1 MRDLTPRSR
10 GRRVA
15 LSLGVLLGLL
25 AAVAIASTGD
35 TPLGG
40 GGVRPPSDRL
50 TDVLVSLLL
59 VLVVLGIPVLA
70 VLLFFRRHAQ
80 VELERLGVRR
90 KRGALGTATVLVAV
104 GLLIAISL
112 KIAAD
117 RTGEQPLRIPTV
129 STNPADGETGSQV
142 LDEPYRPRFATAAV
156 AVVLGVAAAAAA
168 AALLSARARRRRLGD
183 AQELALV
190 LADVLEETL
199 DDLRAEPDPRRAVI
213 AAYARL
219 ERALAAYGLPR
230 RPAEAPGEYL
240 QRIFAD
246 LDVGRRSVERLTALF
261 TQAKFSQ
268 HEIGPAT
275 KEEAI
280 AALETVRE
288 ELRTAEARAEAER
301 AAALQ
306 AARERA
312 APS

>member
-1 MRDLTPRSR
+1 
-10 GRRVA
+10 VA
-15 LSLGVLLGLL
+15 LSLALLLGLL

-40 GGVRPPSDRL
+40 GSVRPPSDRL

-59 VLVVLGIPVLA
+59 VLIVAGIPVFV
-70 VLLFFRRHAQ
+70 VLLFFRRHA
-80 VELERLGVRR
+80 VGELERLGVRR
-90 KRGALGTATVLVAV
+90 KRGALGTVAVLVAV

-117 RTGEQPLRIPTV
+117 RSGEQSLRIPTV
-129 STNPADGETGSQV
+129 STTPADGGSDGQAA
-142 LDEPYRPRFATAAV
+142 DEPYRPQFATAAV
-156 AVVLGVAAAAAA
+156 VVVLGVAAAAAA
-168 AALLSARARRRRLGD
+168 AALLSSRARRRRLGD
-183 AQELALV
+183 TQELALV

-230 RPAEAPGEYL
+230 RPSEAPREYL
-240 QRIFAD
+240 ERIFAD
-246 LDVGRRSVERLTALF
+246 LEVGRRSVERLTALF

-268 HEIGPAT
+268 HEIGAAT

-280 AALETVRE
+280 DALETVRQ
-288 ELRTAEARAEAER
+288 ELRAAEARAEAER
-301 AAALQ
+301 AAALT

-312 APS
+312 AS